1 MVMGLRVIGIF
12 SLFGSKDYP
21 IPCGLVLGT
30 GTLVLGLTPLRTCDT
45 SGGASPTCRIWWSR
59 QSSGCWRAP
68 RRKLA
73 SMCNRCPT
81 PAMSMTCK
89 SPVSRHLYFTGY
101 HCPQVEHGHITHV
114 CAHTPREETG
124 CFDFNVYFT
133 CMLILVKISF
143 EILWRFQEIRCQMS
157 VVDSLSHIREAHVH
171 IWAARPPFIFYTL
184 PFWLKFAQCANL
196 KHVMTNTCRHTHIPQ
211 TQKWHSRPMNADFM

>member
-1 MVMGLRVIGIF
+1 MEGKKQTNKSCAHSDYVYLKICVQVGCRNKNSDSVMVMGLRVIGIF

-101 HCPQVEHGHITHV
+101 QLSPSGTWTH
-114 CAHTPREETG
+114 H
-124 CFDFNVYFT
+124 T
-133 CMLILVKISF
+133 CMCTHTKRGDRM
-143 EILWRFQEIRCQMS
+143 LWFQCLFYMR
-157 VVDSLSHIREAHVH
+157 VDSS
-171 IWAARPPFIFYTL
+171 
-184 PFWLKFAQCANL
+184 
-196 KHVMTNTCRHTHIPQ
+196 
-211 TQKWHSRPMNADFM
+211 